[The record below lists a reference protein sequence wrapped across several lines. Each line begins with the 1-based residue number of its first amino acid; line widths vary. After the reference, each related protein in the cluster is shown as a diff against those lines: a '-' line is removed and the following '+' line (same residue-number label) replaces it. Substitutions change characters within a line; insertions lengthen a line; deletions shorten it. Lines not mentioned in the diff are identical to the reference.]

1 MRRWLTGLVRTDMHE
16 SDLHNHPHYKEKKI
30 PVKVDM
36 DVRRAVIE
44 NPHLKTSDLL
54 TGKGMDYIPGM
65 ACLATTNRSKI
76 KNIRLNTLRDAKSNL
91 DARSAILSFEAKA
104 KKYDQSMIDKIE
116 SKNLDH
122 YGKLAHPYIR
132 KYGIGDDFTW
142 VLVMSPLMS
151 EVLST
156 SQFIEVDV
164 TYKSCFELP
173 YLLNVVALNYI
184 TMRWMV
190 VSHVRMNH
198 IDVNAYARCFRAIF
212 EQAGEDHP
220 SFKVGESLI
229 GIIADWSDQKV
240 NGLEMVIGKSTAESI
255 LKGCQ
260 LHFIRSVQRVAKKL
274 SNQNKKH

>member
-1 MRRWLTGLVRTDMHE
+1 
-16 SDLHNHPHYKEKKI
+16 
-30 PVKVDM
+30 
-36 DVRRAVIE
+36 
-44 NPHLKTSDLL
+44 
-54 TGKGMDYIPGM
+54 
-65 ACLATTNRSKI
+65 
-76 KNIRLNTLRDAKSNL
+76 
-91 DARSAILSFEAKA
+91 
-104 KKYDQSMIDKIE
+104 
-116 SKNLDH
+116 
-122 YGKLAHPYIR
+122 
-132 KYGIGDDFTW
+132 
-142 VLVMSPLMS
+142 MS

-184 TMRWMV
+184 TMRCKYHLKCLIHFVYTYHTGMV

-260 LHFIRSVQRVAKKL
+260 VRMVQCI
-274 SNQNKKH
+274 S